1 MDIEDYKKTSFVAN
15 LTDKDVKELIN
26 KCGYRLDYRVVDE
39 SDGMR
44 QTIERVYDSRNRKVR
59 VEVCAI
65 NRMQEGIYNKVSSM
79 SGLFPVFESN
89 KYCSTVIVISDYAMY
104 DMLQT
109 MLDKKSN
116 VDMQTTFAKYMYDK
130 FGERYK
136 TNYNKYITR
145 IVNKANKENKDN
157 LEK

>member
-15 LTDKDVKELIN
+15 LTDEDIKELIN

-65 NRMQEGIYNKVSSM
+65 NRMQEGIYNKVASK
-79 SGLFPVFESN
+79 SGLFPIFDKN
-89 KYCSTVIVISDYAMY
+89 KFITTILILNDYEMY
-104 DMLQT
+104 DMIQSMKDAT
-109 MLDKKSN
+109 INK
-116 VDMQTTFAKYMYDK
+116 DMQTTFAKYMYDK

-136 TNYNKYITR
+136 TNYNKYVTR
-145 IVNKANKENKDN
+145 QINKKAKNN

>member
-15 LTDKDVKELIN
+15 LTDEDVKELIN
-26 KCGYRLDYRVVDE
+26 KCGYRLDYRLVDE

-44 QTIERVYDSRNRKVR
+44 QTIERVYDSKNRKVR

-65 NRMQEGIYNKVSSM
+65 NRMQEDIYNKVASK
-79 SGLFPVFESN
+79 SGLFSIFD
-89 KYCSTVIVISDYAMY
+89 KRFITTILIVNDYEMY
-104 DMLQT
+104 DMLQS

>member
-15 LTDKDVKELIN
+15 LTAEDVKELIN
-26 KCGYRLDYRVVDE
+26 KCGYRLDYRLADE

-44 QTIERVYDSRNRKVR
+44 QTIERVYDSKNRKVR

-65 NRMQEGIYNKVSSM
+65 NRMQEDIYNKVASK
-79 SGLFPVFESN
+79 SGLFSIFD
-89 KYCSTVIVISDYAMY
+89 KRFITTILIVNDYEMY
-104 DMLQT
+104 DMLQS

>member
-1 MDIEDYKKTSFVAN
+1 MDIEDYKKTSFAAN
-15 LTDKDVKELIN
+15 LTDEDIKELIN

-65 NRMQEGIYNKVSSM
+65 NRMQEAIYNKVASK
-79 SGLFPVFESN
+79 SGLFSIFDKN
-89 KYCSTVIVISDYAMY
+89 RFITTILIVNDYEMY
-104 DMLQT
+104 DMIQSMKDAT
-109 MLDKKSN
+109 SN
-116 VDMQTTFAKYMYDK
+116 KDMQNTFTQYMYNK
-130 FGERYK
+130 FGEKYK
-136 TNYNKYITR
+136 TNYNKYVTR
-145 IVNKANKENKDN
+145 QINKKAKNN

>member
-15 LTDKDVKELIN
+15 LTDEDVKELIN
-26 KCGYRLDYRVVDE
+26 KCGYRLDYRLADE

-44 QTIERVYDSRNRKVR
+44 QTIERVYDSKNRKVR

-65 NRMQEGIYNKVSSM
+65 NRMQEDIYNKVASK
-79 SGLFPVFESN
+79 SGLFSIFD
-89 KYCSTVIVISDYAMY
+89 KRFITTILIVNDYEMY
-104 DMLQT
+104 DMLQS

>member
-15 LTDKDVKELIN
+15 LTDEDIKELIN

-65 NRMQEGIYNKVSSM
+65 NRMQEDIYNKVASK
-79 SGLFPVFESN
+79 SGLFPIFDKN
-89 KYCSTVIVISDYAMY
+89 KFITTILILNDYEMY
-104 DMLQT
+104 DMIQSMKDAT
-109 MLDKKSN
+109 INK
-116 VDMQTTFAKYMYDK
+116 DMQTTFAKYMYDK

-136 TNYNKYITR
+136 TNYNKYVTR
-145 IVNKANKENKDN
+145 QINKKAKNN

>member
-15 LTDKDVKELIN
+15 LTDEDVKELIN
-26 KCGYRLDYRVVDE
+26 KCGYRLDYRLVDE

-65 NRMQEGIYNKVSSM
+65 NRMQEDIYNKVASK
-79 SGLFPVFESN
+79 SGLFSIFD
-89 KYCSTVIVISDYAMY
+89 KRFITTILIVNDYEMY

>member
-15 LTDKDVKELIN
+15 LTDEDIKELIN

-65 NRMQEGIYNKVSSM
+65 NRMQEDIYNKVASK
-79 SGLFPVFESN
+79 SGLFSIFDKN
-89 KYCSTVIVISDYAMY
+89 KFITTILILNDYEMY
-104 DMLQT
+104 DMIQSMKDAT
-109 MLDKKSN
+109 INK
-116 VDMQTTFAKYMYDK
+116 DMQTTFAKYMYDK
-130 FGERYK
+130 FGEKYK
-136 TNYNKYITR
+136 TNYNKYVTR
-145 IVNKANKENKDN
+145 QINKKAKNN

>member
-15 LTDKDVKELIN
+15 LTDEDIKELIN

-65 NRMQEGIYNKVSSM
+65 NRMQEAIYNKVASK
-79 SGLFPVFESN
+79 SGLFPIFDKN
-89 KYCSTVIVISDYAMY
+89 KFITTILILNDYEMY
-104 DMLQT
+104 DMIQSMKDAT
-109 MLDKKSN
+109 INK
-116 VDMQTTFAKYMYDK
+116 DMQTTFAKYMYDK
-130 FGERYK
+130 FGEKYK
-136 TNYNKYITR
+136 TNYNKYVTR
-145 IVNKANKENKDN
+145 QINKKAKNN

>member
-15 LTDKDVKELIN
+15 LTDEDVKELIN
-26 KCGYRLDYRVVDE
+26 KCGYRLDYRIVDE

-65 NRMQEGIYNKVSSM
+65 NRMQEDIYNKVASK
-79 SGLFPVFESN
+79 SGLFSIFD
-89 KYCSTVIVISDYAMY
+89 KRFITTILIVNDYEMY
-104 DMLQT
+104 DMLQSMKDAT
-109 MLDKKSN
+109 IDK
-116 VDMQTTFAKYMYDK
+116 DMQNTFAQYMYNK
-130 FGERYK
+130 FGEKYK

>member
-15 LTDKDVKELIN
+15 LTDEDVKELIN
-26 KCGYRLDYRVVDE
+26 KCGYRLDYRLVDE

-44 QTIERVYDSRNRKVR
+44 QTIERVYDSKNRKVR

-65 NRMQEGIYNKVSSM
+65 NRMQEDIYNKVASK
-79 SGLFPVFESN
+79 SGLFSIFD
-89 KYCSTVIVISDYAMY
+89 KRFITTILIVNDYEMY